1 MLFQRFTRIISTLVN
16 SHHTLDI
23 ITKTELLKEIS
34 MYSID
39 IYNKHEAIE
48 KSIKNLEY
56 ELEKLKNIKCK
67 KNYY

>member
-1 MLFQRFTRIISTLVN
+1 MLFQRFTRIISILVN
-16 SHHTLDI
+16 SHPTLNI

-48 KSIKNLEY
+48 KSIKNLESK
-56 ELEKLKNIKCK
+56 LDKLKNIKYK